1 MSCKH
6 LIRRDLQPGRLGT
19 GSFRTVRSH
28 CALKGAEGS
37 ARDQMNE
44 AHAAQGFADGTPEE
58 CPFAR
63 AGEYPKCRWFEK

>member
-6 LIRRDLQPGRLGT
+6 LVRRDVQLDRLGT
-19 GSFRTVRSH
+19 GSFRSVRSN
-28 CALKGAEGS
+28 CALKGAEGT

-44 AHAAQGFADGTPEE
+44 AHLAQGFADSTLEE

-63 AGEYPKCRWFEK
+63 AGEYPKCKWFTK